1 MNRAPSKMQA
11 AALAPP
17 AFAVAPLGE
26 TRSLGNRAYAA
37 LKRAL
42 SDTDIYAQRD
52 EIRLDERRLSLQLGV
67 SRTPIREAMNL
78 LENEGFL
85 RTRPRRGVFIV
96 RKTKKEVVEMIQVWA
111 ALEGMAARLIT
122 QRASDADI
130 AGLRRMFDDFVDHN
144 PAEHIDEYS
153 DANIEFHQAIVR
165 LSGSR
170 LIADL
175 TENLFIHVR
184 AIRKATIR
192 KGDRA
197 ERSIVDHLNIVE
209 ALERRDTL
217 AAERLARE
225 HTLGLAEFV
234 ERHCDFLE

>member
-1 MNRAPSKMQA
+1 MNPAGNKLRRE
-11 AALAPP
+11 ALAPA
-17 AFAVAPLGE
+17 AFAVAPLDA
-26 TRSLGNRAYAA
+26 TRSLGNQAYVA

-42 SDTDIYAQRD
+42 SETDIYAQPD

-67 SRTPIREAMNL
+67 SRTPIREAMTL

-85 RTRPRRGVFIV
+85 RTRPRRGVFVV
-96 RKTKKEVVEMIQVWA
+96 RKTRKEVVEMIQVWA

-122 QRASDADI
+122 QRASDGDI
-130 AGLRRMFDDFVDHN
+130 AGLRRMFDDFADQN
-144 PAEHIDEYS
+144 PAERVDEYS
-153 DANIEFHQAIVR
+153 DANIQFHQAIMR
-165 LSGSR
+165 LSGSQ

-192 KGDRA
+192 EGDRA

-209 ALERRDTL
+209 ALERRDTG

-234 ERHCDFLE
+234 ERHCDFLD